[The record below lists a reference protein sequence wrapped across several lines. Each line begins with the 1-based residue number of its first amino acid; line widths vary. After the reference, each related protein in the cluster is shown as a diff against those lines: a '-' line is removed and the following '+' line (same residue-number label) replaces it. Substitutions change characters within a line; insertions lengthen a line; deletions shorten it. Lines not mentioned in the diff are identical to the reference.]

1 MKLMLR
7 WVGVLA
13 VLAVA
18 LAVALWPRSHPL
30 TAPPPL
36 AAQQA
41 QPARSGA
48 ERQPEL
54 DQLRAR
60 AALQACPA
68 KGSPATPARWVLSG
82 VVLPCL
88 GQPGS
93 VDLGMALAGRPA
105 LLNLWGPQC
114 QPCREEL
121 PALAA
126 YAQEPGAIMVLGV
139 EVQQLPQAALELL
152 AALNVH
158 YPSVSDPDGRLRAVL
173 GAPPV
178 LPLSYVVSPDGRVS
192 QVTPPQVLRS
202 PAQVRA
208 VIARYLGPGA
218 AG

>member
-1 MKLMLR
+1 MRIVLR
-7 WVGVLA
+7 WIGVIA

-18 LAVALWPRSHPL
+18 LTVALWPRFHPVS
-30 TAPPPL
+30 APP
-36 AAQQA
+36 AVQQ
-41 QPARSGA
+41 QPAVRTGSGQ
-48 ERQPEL
+48 QPDL

-60 AALQACPA
+60 AAVQPCPT
-68 KGSPATPARWVLSG
+68 GDSPATPVRGVLSG

-88 GQPGS
+88 GQPGW
-93 VDLGMALAGRPA
+93 VDLGTALAGRPA

-126 YAQEPGAIMVLGV
+126 YARQPGAVMVLGV
-139 EVQQLPQAALELL
+139 EVQQLPQAALQLL
-152 AALNVH
+152 AALDVH
-158 YPSVSDPDGRLRAVL
+158 YPSVSDPDGRLRAAL

-178 LPLSYVVSPDGRVS
+178 LPLSYVISPDGKVS
-192 QVTPPQVLRS
+192 QVTPPEVLRS
-202 PAQVRA
+202 PEQVRA